1 MRGKMSNIL
10 DRVISLLT
18 KHPSL
23 RDSDARLAATIWNG
37 QINTDDLTSK
47 ELLLQFAEGKLQSY
61 ESISRCRRKVQE
73 IKPELRGLKWEKR
86 HKKQKEVKVDLK
98 ELEVIINERVLE

>member
-1 MRGKMSNIL
+1 MKDKMSNIL
-10 DRVISLLT
+10 DKVISLLT
-18 KHPSL
+18 AHPSL
-23 RDSDARLAATIWNG
+23 RDSDARLAATIWNS

-73 IKPELRGLKWEKR
+73 LKPELRGLKWEKR
-86 HKKQKEVKVDLK
+86 HKRQEKVKNEVK
-98 ELEVIINERVLE
+98 ELGVLIND

>member
-1 MRGKMSNIL
+1 MKDKMSNIL

-18 KHPSL
+18 QYPFL
-23 RDSDARLAATIWNG
+23 RDSDTRLAATIWNS
-37 QINTDDLTSK
+37 QINTNDLTSK

-73 IKPELRGLKWEKR
+73 LKPELRGLKWEKR
-86 HKKQKEVKVDLK
+86 HKKQKKVKDEVKKLGVL
-98 ELEVIINERVLE
+98 IND

>member
-10 DRVISLLT
+10 DRITDLLT
-18 KHPSL
+18 KFPVL
-23 RDSDARLAATIWNG
+23 RDSDERLAATIWNS
-37 QINTDDLTSK
+37 QINTDDLTSR
-47 ELLLQFAEGKLQSY
+47 ELLLQFAEGKLHSY

-86 HKKQKEVKVDLK
+86 HKRQKKVKDEVK
-98 ELEVIINERVLE
+98 ELGVLIND

>member
-10 DRVISLLT
+10 DKVISLLT

-23 RDSDARLAATIWNG
+23 RDSDAGLAATIWNS
-37 QINTDDLTSK
+37 QIDTQKITAR
-47 ELLLQFAEGKLQSY
+47 ELLLKFATGKLQSY

-73 IKPELRGLKWEKR
+73 IKPELRGLKWEQR
-86 HKKQKEVKVDLK
+86 HKKQKEVKD
-98 ELEVIINERVLE
+98 EVKKLGVLIND